1 MVPPFN
7 FVCFWALSLVTCD
20 AHEGFLVFSLLSSPY
35 PSPVPSFFP
44 IDGFRPLIL
53 PLFAPSRRIHQI
65 DSICCL
71 LPCRC
76 LFRPVASILSP
87 NALSEIVQIIQKMSF
102 EIGET
107 VEVID
112 NEDGMEGSYFRGQ
125 MIDRSPGSRTI
136 RYQSLLADDGSPLEE
151 VISVRRLRPPPPT
164 VLARFHLGDMVDAWH
179 NEGWWV
185 GRYVRREGQKYTVF
199 FENNA
204 PANQHVSY
212 PKSQLR
218 VHQEWKELEEGGKWK
233 YVKR

>member
-1 MVPPFN
+1 
-7 FVCFWALSLVTCD
+7 
-20 AHEGFLVFSLLSSPY
+20 
-35 PSPVPSFFP
+35 
-44 IDGFRPLIL
+44 
-53 PLFAPSRRIHQI
+53 
-65 DSICCL
+65 
-71 LPCRC
+71 
-76 LFRPVASILSP
+76 
-87 NALSEIVQIIQKMSF
+87 MSF

-107 VEVID
+107 VEVIG

-125 MIDRSPGSRTI
+125 VIDRSPGRRTI
-136 RYQSLLADDGSPLEE
+136 RYQNLLADDGSHLEE

-185 GRYVRREGQKYTVF
+185 GMYVHREGQKYTVF
-199 FENNA
+199 FENEA

-212 PKSQLR
+212 PKAQIR